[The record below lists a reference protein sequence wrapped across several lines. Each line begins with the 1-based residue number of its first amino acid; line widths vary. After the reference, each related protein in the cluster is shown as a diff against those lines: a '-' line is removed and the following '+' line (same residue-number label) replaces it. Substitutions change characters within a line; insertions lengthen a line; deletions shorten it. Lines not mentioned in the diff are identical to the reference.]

1 MSRSQAK
8 VSVLHIAYNTTNR
21 ESSLAGADLRSQ
33 QYAYHATVIKSE
45 IYETYSAT
53 I

>member
-8 VSVLHIAYNTTNR
+8 VPVLIVYNTTNR
-21 ESSLAGADLRSQ
+21 ESWLAGADLRSQ
-33 QYAYHATVIKSE
+33 QYSYHATVIKSE
-45 IYETYSAT
+45 IYRTNSAT